1 MSASHDEWLAAAQRG
16 DVDALRRLLG
26 GDATLLA
33 VRTRG
38 ASSHGHSALL

>member
-33 VRTRG
+33 VSTRL
-38 ASSHGHSALL
+38 SLIHI